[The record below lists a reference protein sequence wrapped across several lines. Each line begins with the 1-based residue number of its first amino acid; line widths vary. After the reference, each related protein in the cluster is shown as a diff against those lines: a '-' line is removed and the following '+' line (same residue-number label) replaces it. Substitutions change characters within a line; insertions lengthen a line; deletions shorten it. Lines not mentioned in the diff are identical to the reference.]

1 MKKLILLSL
10 LFVSF
15 FVNAQTLYWVGGS
28 GYWNDSQHWSTVSGG
43 ATSGITP
50 NSNSS
55 IVFDDNSSSTNFA
68 VTIDGVNQFKSL
80 QCLNSNQE
88 IHFTGNSVAKLICS
102 GDFLFNNKTFYDA
115 NSKLVFSST
124 SLIYQNVNFWKNT
137 VNADVSF
144 ESGNWNLLS
153 VKVGNKNNLNFKNGN
168 FNLNNA
174 AIFCG
179 NLKADATTAAVF
191 NVVHSSI
198 VVKNDLT
205 LGSNINFNSSDLI
218 LVANSNNPSLY
229 HVDSQVN
236 FGSSYKIVNPSPQA
250 CTITYSFTN
259 PTCTGL
265 CDGSITIGFDV
276 GCNTGPYDLIF
287 NTSAS
292 CIPSGTNN
300 ISPPTLVLSNLCGC
314 GGNLLDILV
323 FDAGGFV
330 TSLNQ
335 LNMPSIPTPI
345 NMSFFGAVQ
354 PLCFGLCNGSVK
366 ASLNGG
372 AFPYTVLVDPI
383 IPGPTFTTSA
393 ITTNTISNLCAGVHS
408 FSVTDS
414 KGCVKSFTTSISQPS
429 VLIANGSSSSITCNA
444 ACNGSVS
451 VSPTGGTAPYSYT
464 WSAGSSINTSTNS
477 GLCTGVITGTIVDSH
492 TCTTTYSANIVQPP
506 ATTVT
511 VSKTNMTCGG
521 VCNGSATITATGG
534 TPAFTYSLN
543 GVATSSVI
551 SGLCIGTYTVNAA
564 DAQGCSK
571 TLTFTITSPVTLTS
585 APTQTNVTCN
595 GLCNGAINLNPSG
608 GTPANS
614 YAWSPAAAN
623 SPTLSGV
630 CAGVYTYTITDALLC
645 TNTGT
650 VTLIQPTTTTLTVS
664 QTNVSCFGLSNG
676 SATVTSSGGTSPYS
690 YTWTPVPPLGQGT
703 ATISGLSVGSY
714 SATIKDFNGCPSSI
728 VVTITQP
735 SSVTPNI
742 STVKPTCNGL
752 CNGSITSAPSGGAGA
767 YTFTLQS
774 NTATITTSPP
784 YNGLCAKNYTLIIG
798 NGGCTTTTTISLTQ
812 PNPLTLSLNAT
823 PINCFGQCNST
834 ISSVV
839 NGGTPGYTYAWSN
852 GSISPSLVNQCAGI
866 TSATVTDAGGCTA
879 SASVNVTS
887 PSSIT
892 VNVSATSPSCFGS
905 CNAVATAT
913 VSGGTPNYTYLWAAS
928 GGTNNIAPNLC
939 AGMYTLTVKDN
950 LLCTQTQTVNIIS
963 PTSLT
968 LTTSNGTLS
977 CSGVCNGTV
986 GVVASGGTP
995 GYSYSWNSIPAQI
1008 TPTATALCAGNY
1020 FVNVT
1025 DSKGCLASS
1034 SASVTQP
1041 PPLLAVISGVK
1052 PSCNVC
1058 IGAATVTPSGGTP
1071 AYTYT
1076 WTNSVNVVVSN
1087 SQVATNLCT
1096 GLYTVTVG
1104 DSKGCTTTQTV
1115 QILQTVIIVLTTNG
1129 NTLQCNGGC
1138 SGIANANPSGG
1149 ASPYTYLWSPTGPP
1163 AQTAPTAT
1171 ALCAGSY
1178 TVVVTDALGCSNS
1191 GTVTFLN
1198 PPATTLTIT
1207 KTNETCFGQ
1216 CNGTASVTATGGTGA
1231 HTYQWLPGGQTT
1243 PNISGLCGGT
1253 YTINVSDANGCIVSQ
1268 TVQIISAV
1276 NLTATFTAVNPTTC
1290 GGTNGSITATVSG
1303 GSPGYTYTWT
1313 PGASTVNPIV
1323 NIGAGSYN
1331 LSIKDAAG
1339 CTQTVIATL
1348 SNPTGPTV
1356 TVTSSSITCFGLCNG
1371 TGTATAIGVAPL
1383 TYSWSAG
1390 GTPTN
1395 SVVTGLCAGT
1405 AVISVTDGNV
1415 CVTNATVNIAQPTQ
1429 LIASGVVTNVTCNA
1443 ACSGSINLTPS
1454 GGTPP
1459 YTYSWSP
1466 SGGSVQDPVNLCVGN
1481 YTGTTTDNNGCAIT
1495 NTFSITQPSSLTLA
1509 FNKKDVACN
1518 GGCTGGV
1525 KALVAGGTAPYTYS
1539 WTPVGAFPGSVL
1551 DTITNLCTGTYSVKA
1566 TDALG
1571 CIISGTINIGQPTA
1585 LTSTVTSTNITCNG
1599 LCNGTGSLTLSGGTS
1614 PYNYNWN
1621 TTPATTTPSVGGLCV
1636 GNYLGIGTDAN
1647 GCSISNT
1654 IVISQPSAIT
1664 VSIIGTNPTCNA
1676 ACNGSFVATV
1686 NGGAPGY
1693 TYQWIPVASPT
1704 GTLQNPTG
1712 LCAGNY
1718 TLIVTDNNLC
1728 TKQVITLLTNPSP
1741 LLANVSFTN
1750 PLCSGLCNGI
1760 ATANPV
1766 GGTGGYTYSWTAPT
1780 QTTQTINSLCSG
1792 TYTVVVTDANL
1803 CTNTQTITLVPAT
1816 AISVNPAVS
1825 PATCG
1830 VSNGSIDVTATTGTA
1845 PFTYN
1850 WLAPVPAASSTNVV
1864 VVGLPAGVYT
1874 VIVTDASSC
1883 TATIS
1888 IPLSN
1893 SNGPTWATITTT
1905 NVSCKGQCN
1914 GSANVSN
1921 ATGGTPSYTLSW
1933 VNPLSGSATVNGLC
1947 AGSYTA
1953 QIKDALGCIL
1963 FRDTVITEPQLITDN
1978 ATLISSACFGNCNGS
1993 IALNPS
1999 GGNGGYTYS
2008 WTPTGAITG
2017 TVTNLCPGPITATI
2031 TDNKGCTFIGNYNL
2045 PSLTTITSN
2054 TFATNNLCFGNC
2066 NGSILA
2072 TNVAGG
2078 LPPYS
2083 YLWNDPIGQFNAAAT
2098 GLCNGNYTV
2107 SITDANGC
2115 KGTNSGL
2122 IISNSQVVVNPTIT
2136 QPSCNACNGIA
2147 TLAPTGGGGSYTFV
2161 WSNTQVTN
2169 PATNLCA
2176 GVYGVQVTDNLG
2188 CITNTNVLINSS
2200 NAITETIVK
2209 QDESC
2214 AASCNGSVTI
2224 TTIGG
2229 TAPITY
2235 NWVHNNSPLQTQT
2248 GLCAGTYFCN
2258 MTDAK
2263 GCSRTASVVIGSV
2276 ATLSI
2281 TSQVNQSSCVASTGS
2296 ITVNVSGGTGVGT
2309 YTYAWLP
2316 AGNTPTV
2323 SNLSPGIYTLTVTDG
2338 NLCSKTQTYTINAI
2352 NGPVITSTV
2361 VNANCSGACTGSIAI
2376 SISAGNPG
2384 YTTSWSTGGSG
2395 SSITSLCV
2403 GNYSVTVTD
2412 NLGCKAVQGYSISG
2426 TNPILFSAPNLN
2438 NPKCFNNCNGSLTAI
2453 PSGGSLP
2460 FTYSWTPG
2468 PASVPTASNL
2478 CAGPQ
2483 TITIVDAQGCI
2494 ASQTYTLI
2502 NPAMLG
2508 LTASVLSPTCSAIPT
2523 GSIGITAFGGTP
2535 IVTYSWSN
2543 GATSSSLNNL
2553 LVGNYTVTLTDG
2565 NGCKKDTVVVLTSTL
2580 VVTAIAGNDTV
2591 FCQSGSL
2598 LLNGSNSLGG
2608 ITYNWVQ
2615 LPGNTPVAN
2624 TNSVMVNPAIGTST
2638 YVLIATNG
2646 SCISTDTIK
2655 VKSNIPPV
2663 VDAGP
2668 FVNIPLYTT
2677 SPIGGSPTSPTGV
2690 TYTWT
2695 PNLGTLDN
2703 YNTTNPTAS
2712 NTVTMIYTVTVTDAN
2727 GCSSSDTVTVFIYPE
2742 IKIPNGFSPNA
2753 DGKNDVW
2760 QIDNIFQFPDNV
2772 VEVYNRWGELLFMSK
2787 GYAVPFDGKYN
2798 GKNLPVGTYYYII
2811 DLHHPSAP
2819 KAYTG
2824 PLTIFR

>member
-15 FVNAQTLYWVGGS
+15 FVNSQTLYWVGGS
-28 GYWNDSQHWSTVSGG
+28 GYWNDINHWSAISGG
-43 ATSGITP
+43 SASGVIPNSSTHVIFDDNSGAASSIIHATESVNIASIDVFTESGTIELIGSPSLTFQLNEDINLNPNFKFHFNGKVLMTPTRNVICNFSNTTFFNEFIINSNYTIELGVINCKSKITAIGNFELKNTLFVAEEVDFVNSLVSLNHSVIQANAFNIGASQIKGIVNTGNKIIVPNTEFTQQQINYLGSATSGISLKTP
-50 NSNSS
+50 IPAACSPTWLG
-55 IVFDDNSSSTNFA
+55 STQPTCKGLCNGTSTISLAGCTGPDTLQWFNF
-68 VTIDGVNQFKSL
+68 GVGPCQILPPAQTAFVGA
-80 QCLNSNQE
+80 
-88 IHFTGNSVAKLICS
+88 T
-102 GDFLFNNKTFYDA
+102 Y
-115 NSKLVFSST
+115 
-124 SLIYQNVNFWKNT
+124 T
-137 VNADVSF
+137 VN
-144 ESGNWNLLS
+144 
-153 VKVGNKNNLNFKNGN
+153 
-168 FNLNNA
+168 
-174 AIFCG
+174 
-179 NLKADATTAAVF
+179 T
-191 NVVHSSI
+191 
-198 VVKNDLT
+198 
-205 LGSNINFNSSDLI
+205 
-218 LVANSNNPSLY
+218 
-229 HVDSQVN
+229 
-236 FGSSYKIVNPSPQA
+236 
-250 CTITYSFTN
+250 
-259 PTCTGL
+259 
-265 CDGSITIGFDV
+265 
-276 GCNTGPYDLIF
+276 
-287 NTSAS
+287 
-292 CIPSGTNN
+292 
-300 ISPPTLVLSNLCGC
+300 LCGC
-314 GGNLLDILV
+314 GSSYALLVTDNTGAQYYLPN
-323 FDAGGFV
+323 AGTV
-330 TSLNQ
+330 VDPN
-335 LNMPSIPTPI
+335 PTFITYSKTPPTC
-345 NMSFFGAVQ
+345 S
-354 PLCFGLCNGSVK
+354 GLCNGQVRIKLTGS
-366 ASLNGG
+366 
-372 AFPYTVLVDPI
+372 FPYSVNWNPPNINHTGISSLDTLKNACVVGTGI
-383 IPGPTFTTSA
+383 YTITTTSNNGCIETFTTQL
-393 ITTNTISNLCAGVHS
+393 T
-408 FSVTDS
+408 
-414 KGCVKSFTTSISQPS
+414 QPS
-429 VLIANGSSSSITCNA
+429 VLLANGSSSSVTCNGI
-444 ACNGSVS
+444 CNGSATVAPS
-451 VSPTGGTAPYSYT
+451 GGTSPYTYT
-464 WSAGSSINTSTNS
+464 WSAGAPTNTTVTS
-477 GLCTGVITGTIVDSH
+477 GLCSGVVSVTIADTK
-492 TCTTTYSANIVQPP
+492 TCSTTYTANIMQPP

-511 VSKTNMTCGG
+511 VAKTNMSCGG
-521 VCNGSATITATGG
+521 VCNGSATVTAIGG
-534 TPAFTYSLN
+534 TPPFTYTITPT
-543 GVATSSVI
+543 GVATGSI
-551 SGLCIGTYTVNAA
+551 ITNLCAGTYSINAA
-564 DAQGCSK
+564 DALGCSK
-571 TLTFTITSPVTLTS
+571 TVTFTITSPPTLT
-585 APTQTNVTCN
+585 ATPTQTNITCN
-595 GLCNGAINLNPSG
+595 GLCNGSINLNPSG
-608 GTPANS
+608 GTPS
-614 YAWSPAAAN
+614 YSYVWSPAGPN
-623 SPTLSGV
+623 SPSRTNL
-630 CAGVYTYTITDALLC
+630 CPGVYSYTITDALLC
-645 TNTGT
+645 TRAGS
-650 VTLIQPTTTTLTVS
+650 VTLTQPSVTTFTVAK
-664 QTNVSCFGLSNG
+664 TDVTCFGLCNG
-676 SATVTSSGGTSPYS
+676 SASVTIAGGTPLHSF
-690 YTWTPVPPLGQGT
+690 TWTPVPPLGQGT
-703 ATISGLSVGSY
+703 ATISNLCIGTY
-714 SATIKDFNGCPSSI
+714 SANVKDANGCPSSA

-742 STVKPTCNGL
+742 GTVSPTCNGL
-752 CNGSITSAPSGGAGA
+752 CNGSITSAPTGGVGA

-774 NTATITTSPP
+774 NTATITTSPS

-798 NGGCTTTTTISLTQ
+798 NGGCKTTTTISLTQ

-834 ISSVV
+834 ISSVI

-866 TSATVTDAGGCTA
+866 TSATVTDATGCVA

-905 CNAVATAT
+905 CNGIATAT

-928 GGTNNIAPNLC
+928 GGTNNIDPNLC
-939 AGMYTLTVKDN
+939 AGIYTLTVKDN
-950 LLCTQTQTVNIIS
+950 LLCTQTQTVNVIA
-963 PTSLT
+963 PTSMT
-968 LTTSNGTLS
+968 LTTTNGTVS
-977 CSGVCNGTV
+977 CSGACNGTV
-986 GVVASGGTP
+986 GVVASGGTA
-995 GYSYSWNSIPAQI
+995 GYFYSWNSIPAQI

-1025 DSKGCLASS
+1025 DSKGCLTSS

-1076 WTNSVNVVVSN
+1076 WTNSINVAVSN

-1129 NTLQCNGGC
+1129 NTLQCNGVC

-1149 ASPYTYLWSPTGPP
+1149 VAPYTYLWSPTGPP
-1163 AQTAPTAT
+1163 VQTASTAT

-1178 TVVVTDALGCSNS
+1178 TIVVTDALGCSNS

-1253 YTINVSDANGCIVSQ
+1253 YTINVSDANGCIKSQ
-1268 TVQIISAV
+1268 TVQINSAV

-1290 GGTNGSITATVSG
+1290 GGTNGSITATISG

-1454 GGTPP
+1454 GGTPT

-1466 SGGSVQDPVNLCVGN
+1466 SGGSVQDPINLCVGN

-1495 NTFSITQPSSLTLA
+1495 NTFSIIQPSSLTLA

-1551 DTITNLCTGTYSVKA
+1551 DTITNLCTGTYSVKV

-1571 CIISGTINIGQPTA
+1571 CIISGTINIGQPTV

-1621 TTPATTTPSVGGLCV
+1621 TSPATTTPSVGGLCV

-1647 GCSISNT
+1647 GCTTSKT

-1664 VSIIGTNPTCNA
+1664 VSIVGTNPKCNA

-1686 NGGAPGY
+1686 NGGSPGY

-1704 GTLQNPTG
+1704 GTMQNPTG

-1728 TKQVITLLTNPSP
+1728 TKQVITSLTNPST

-1750 PLCSGLCNGI
+1750 PLCTGSCNGI
-1760 ATANPV
+1760 ASSNPI
-1766 GGTGGYTYSWTAPT
+1766 GGSGAYTYSWTAPT

-1830 VSNGSIDVTATTGTA
+1830 VSNGSIDVSATMGTA

-1850 WLAPVPAASSTNVV
+1850 WPAIPSTNTV
-1864 VVGLPAGVYT
+1864 VVGLSAGIYT

-1914 GSANVSN
+1914 GSASVSN

-1933 VNPLSGSATVNGLC
+1933 VNPLSASATVNGLC

-1963 FRDTVITEPQLITDN
+1963 FRDTVITQPQLITDN
-1978 ATLISSACFGNCNGS
+1978 ATLVSSACFGNCNGS
-1993 IALNPS
+1993 VALNPS

-2054 TFATNNLCFGNC
+2054 TFVTNNLCFGNC

-2072 TNVAGG
+2072 TNIAGG
-2078 LPPYS
+2078 VPPYS
-2083 YLWNDPIGQFNAAAT
+2083 YLWNDPIGQFNATAT

-2122 IISNSQVVVNPTIT
+2122 IISNSQVVANPTIT
-2136 QPSCNACNGIA
+2136 QPSCNACNGMA

-2161 WSNTQVTN
+2161 WSNTQLTN

-2296 ITVNVSGGTGVGT
+2296 ITVNVSGGTGAGT

-2316 AGNTPTV
+2316 AGSTPTV

-2338 NLCSKTQTYTINAI
+2338 NLCSKTQTYTINSI

-2395 SSITSLCV
+2395 LSITSLCA
-2403 GNYSVTVTD
+2403 GNYSVIVTD
-2412 NLGCKAVQGYSISG
+2412 NLGCKAVQGYSIIGS
-2426 TNPILFSAPNLN
+2426 NPILFSAPNLN

-2483 TITIVDAQGCI
+2483 TIMIVDAQGCI
-2494 ASQTYTLI
+2494 ASKTYTLI

-2508 LTASVLSPTCSAIPT
+2508 LTASVLNPTCSAMPT

-2535 IVTYSWSN
+2535 IITYSWSN
-2543 GATSSSLNNL
+2543 GAITSSINNV
-2553 LVGNYTVTLTDG
+2553 LVGSYTVSLTDG
-2565 NGCKKDTVVVLTSTL
+2565 NGCKKDTSVVLTSTL
-2580 VVTAIAGNDTV
+2580 IVTAVAGNDTS

-2608 ITYNWVQ
+2608 NTYSWVQ

-2624 TNSVMVNPAIGTST
+2624 SNTVMVNPAIGTST

-2646 SCISTDTIK
+2646 FCIGTDTIK

-2668 FVNIPLYTT
+2668 FVNIPLFTT

-2811 DLHHPSAP
+2811 DLHHPSAL

>member
-1 MKKLILLSL
+1 MKKILLLSL

-28 GYWNDSQHWSTVSGG
+28 GYWNDINHWSTVSGG
-43 ATSGITP
+43 YPSGVVP
-50 NSNSS
+50 NPNTHV
-55 IVFDDNSSSTNFA
+55 IFDDNSGALSSIIHATESVNIASVDVFTENGTIELIGSPSLTFKLNAYANLNPNFKFHFNGKVILSPTQNDASFKFSHTIFSNEVIVNSNHTIELGVFNSNSGITFNGAMNLKNSFIITNTINSTNGLINLNHS
-68 VTIDGVNQFKSL
+68 TIFIRDGL
-80 QCLNSNQE
+80 IL
-88 IHFTGNSVAKLICS
+88 GNSGITGVSNTSNKLIAPQV
-102 GDFLFNNKTFYDA
+102 GL
-115 NSKLVFSST
+115 T
-124 SLIYQNVNFWKNT
+124 SQQI
-137 VNADVSF
+137 AD
-144 ESGNWNLLS
+144 L
-153 VKVGNKNNLNFKNGN
+153 
-168 FNLNNA
+168 
-174 AIFCG
+174 
-179 NLKADATTAAVF
+179 
-191 NVVHSSI
+191 
-198 VVKNDLT
+198 
-205 LGSNINFNSSDLI
+205 
-218 LVANSNNPSLY
+218 SNNNGFDFKTP
-229 HVDSQVN
+229 
-236 FGSSYKIVNPSPQA
+236 IPAA
-250 CTITYSFTN
+250 CTPTLLGTTN
-259 PTCTGL
+259 PTCK
-265 CDGSITIGFDV
+265 
-276 GCNTGPYDLIF
+276 
-287 NTSAS
+287 
-292 CIPSGTNN
+292 
-300 ISPPTLVLSNLCGC
+300 
-314 GGNLLDILV
+314 
-323 FDAGGFV
+323 
-330 TSLNQ
+330 
-335 LNMPSIPTPI
+335 
-345 NMSFFGAVQ
+345 
-354 PLCFGLCNGSVK
+354 GLCNGTATISLPGCIPNFVLQWVNTNSTGEVSCTNLPPAELAY
-366 ASLNGG
+366 ASTI
-372 AFPYTVLVDPI
+372 YTVNTLCKCSDQYVLLITENNGSGAQYAVAVGVNDPI
-383 IPGPTFTTSA
+383 STILSFSTTPPICNGLCNGQIRLN
-393 ITTNTISNLCAGVHS
+393 ITTGALPL
-408 FSVTDS
+408 SVTWIPPVGPPVTHPGIFS
-414 KGCVKSFTTSISQPS
+414 KDTLKNACVGTYTVNATNANGCINTYTVALTQPS
-429 VLIANGSSSSITCNA
+429 LLLANGSSSSVTCNGL
-444 ACNGSVS
+444 CNGSATVA
-451 VSPTGGTAPYSYT
+451 PTGGTSPYTYT
-464 WSAGSSINTSTNS
+464 WSAGSSINTATNS
-477 GLCTGVITGTIVDSH
+477 GLCPGVITGTVVDSH
-492 TCTTTYSANIVQPP
+492 TCTTTYSANIIQPS

-511 VSKTNMTCGG
+511 VSKTNMSCGG
-521 VCNGSATITATGG
+521 VCNGSATVTATGG

-551 SGLCIGTYTVNAA
+551 SGLCAGTYTVDAA

-571 TLTFTITSPVTLTS
+571 TVTFTITSPPALT
-585 APTQTNVTCN
+585 AIPTQTNVTCN
-595 GLCNGAINLNPSG
+595 GLCNGAINLHPSG
-608 GTPANS
+608 GTPVNS
-614 YAWSPAAAN
+614 YAWSPAGAN

-645 TNTGT
+645 TNVGT
-650 VTLIQPTTTTLTVS
+650 ITLIQPTTTTLTVA
-664 QTNVSCFGLSNG
+664 QTNISCFGLSNG
-676 SATVTSSGGTSPYS
+676 SATVTSSGGTPGYS
-690 YTWTPVPPLGQGT
+690 YTWTPSPPLGQGT
-703 ATISGLSVGSY
+703 ATISGLSVGTY
-714 SATIKDFNGCPSSI
+714 SAAVKDFNGCPSNIS
-728 VVTITQP
+728 VTISQP
-735 SSVTPNI
+735 TNITPNI
-742 STVKPTCNGL
+742 TTVAPSCNGL
-752 CNGSITSAPSGGAGA
+752 CNGSITSAPTGGIGA

-774 NTATITTSPP
+774 NTTTITTNPP
-784 YNGLCAKNYTLIIG
+784 YNGLCAKNYTLLIG
-798 NGGCTTTTTISLTQ
+798 NSGCLITNTISLTQ
-812 PNPLTLSLNAT
+812 PNPITLSLNAT

-839 NGGTPGYTYAWSN
+839 NGGTPAYTYAWSN
-852 GSISPSLVNQCAGI
+852 GSTSPSLVNQCAGI
-866 TSATVTDAGGCTA
+866 MSATVTDAGGCIA

-892 VNVSATSPSCFGS
+892 VSVSATNLSCFGS
-905 CNAVATAT
+905 CNAIATAT

-928 GGTNNIAPNLC
+928 GGTNSIAPNLC

-963 PTSLT
+963 PTVLT
-968 LTTSNGTLS
+968 LTASNGTLN

-995 GYSYSWNSIPAQI
+995 GYSYNWNSTPAQL
-1008 TPTATALCAGNY
+1008 TPTASALCVGNY
-1020 FVNVT
+1020 FVSVT
-1025 DSKGCLASS
+1025 DSKGCLVSTG
-1034 SASVTQP
+1034 ASVTQP
-1041 PPLLAVISGVK
+1041 PALTAAISGVK

-1076 WTNSVNVVVSN
+1076 WTNSSNVVVSN

-1096 GLYTVTVG
+1096 GFYTVTVG
-1104 DSKGCTTTQTV
+1104 DAQGCSTTQTV

-1149 ASPYTYLWSPTGPP
+1149 VAPYSYLWSPTGPP
-1163 AQTAPTAT
+1163 VQSAPTAT

-1178 TVVVTDALGCSNS
+1178 TVVVTDALGCSNT
-1191 GTVTFLN
+1191 GTVAFIN
-1198 PPATTLTIT
+1198 PPATTLTVT

-1216 CNGTASVTATGGTGA
+1216 CNGTASVSATGGTGA

-1243 PNISGLCGGT
+1243 ANITGLCGGI
-1253 YTINVSDANGCIVSQ
+1253 YTVNVSDANGCIMSQ
-1268 TVQIISAV
+1268 TVQINSAV

-1290 GGTNGSITATVSG
+1290 GGTNGSIFAIISG

-1339 CTQTVIATL
+1339 CTQTVTATL

-1371 TGTATAIGVAPL
+1371 TGTATALGFAPL
-1383 TYSWSAG
+1383 SYSWSAG

-1395 SVVTGLCAGT
+1395 SVVSGLCAGV
-1405 AVISVTDGNV
+1405 AVVSVTDGNV

-1429 LIASGVVTNVTCNA
+1429 LTASGVVTNVTCNGV
-1443 ACSGSINLTPS
+1443 CTVSINLTPS
-1454 GGTPP
+1454 GGTSP
-1459 YTYSWSP
+1459 YTYTWSP
-1466 SGGSVQDPVNLCVGN
+1466 AGGSVQDPINLCIGN

-1495 NTFSITQPSSLTLA
+1495 NTFIIAQPSSLTLA

-1539 WTPVGAFPGSVL
+1539 WTPVGVFPGSVL
-1551 DTITNLCTGTYSVKA
+1551 DTITNLCTGTYTVKA
-1566 TDALG
+1566 MDASG
-1571 CIISGTINIGQPTA
+1571 CSITGTVTIGQPTV
-1585 LTSTVTSTNITCNG
+1585 LTSSVTSTNITCNG
-1599 LCNGTGSLTLSGGTS
+1599 LCNGTSSLTLSGGTL

-1621 TTPATTTPSVGGLCV
+1621 TTPATITPSVGGLCV

-1647 GCSISNT
+1647 GCSVSNT
-1654 IVISQPSAIT
+1654 IIISQPSAIT
-1664 VSIIGTNPTCNA
+1664 VSIVGTNPKCNA
-1676 ACNGSFVATV
+1676 ACDGSFVTTV
-1686 NGGAPGY
+1686 NGGMPGY
-1693 TYQWIPVASPT
+1693 QYQWIPVASPT

-1718 TLIVTDNNLC
+1718 TLIVTDNNSC
-1728 TKQVITLLTNPSP
+1728 TKQVITSLTNPSA

-1766 GGTGGYTYSWTAPT
+1766 GGTGSYTYSWSTT
-1780 QTTQTINSLCSG
+1780 QTSPTINSLCSG
-1792 TYTVVVTDANL
+1792 PYTVVVTDANL
-1803 CTNTQTITLVPAT
+1803 CTNTKTITLIPAT

-1830 VSNGSIDVTATTGTA
+1830 VSNGSIDVSATTGTA

-1850 WLAPVPAASSTNVV
+1850 WPAIPSTNTVV
-1864 VVGLPAGVYT
+1864 AGLPAGVYT

-1905 NVSCKGQCN
+1905 NVTCHGLCN
-1914 GSANVSN
+1914 GSATVSN
-1921 ATGGTPSYTLSW
+1921 AIGGTAPYILSW
-1933 VNPLSGSATVNGLC
+1933 VNPLSPSSTVSALC
-1947 AGSYTA
+1947 PGTYTA

-1963 FRDTVITEPQLITDN
+1963 FRDTTIAEPQLITDN
-1978 ATLISSACFGNCNGS
+1978 ATLVSSACFGNCNGS
-1993 IALNPS
+1993 ISLNPS

-2008 WTPTGAITG
+2008 WTPTGVITG
-2017 TVTNLCPGPITATI
+2017 TVTNLCPGPITTTI
-2031 TDNKGCTFIGNYNL
+2031 TDSKGCTFIGNYNL
-2045 PSLTTITSN
+2045 PSLTTITSSA
-2054 TFATNNLCFGNC
+2054 FATNNNCFGDC
-2066 NGSILA
+2066 NGSILVN
-2072 TNVAGG
+2072 NVAGG
-2078 LPPYS
+2078 LPPYT
-2083 YLWNDPIGQFNAAAT
+2083 YLWNDPLGQLNQTAT
-2098 GLCNGNYTV
+2098 ALCNGNYSVT
-2107 SITDANGC
+2107 ITDANGC
-2115 KGTNSGL
+2115 TGTNSSP
-2122 IISNSQVVVNPTIT
+2122 IISNSQIAVNPTIT
-2136 QPSCNACNGIA
+2136 QPSCNVCNGIA
-2147 TLAPTGGGGSYTFV
+2147 TLAPTGGAGTYTFV
-2161 WSNTQVTN
+2161 WSNTQITN

-2188 CITNTNVLINSS
+2188 CITHTNVLVNSS

-2214 AASCNGSVTI
+2214 AAACNGSVNI
-2224 TTIGG
+2224 TAVGG

-2235 NWVHNNSPLQTQT
+2235 NWIHNNSPLQTQT
-2248 GLCAGTYFCN
+2248 GLCAGIYFCN
-2258 MTDAK
+2258 MTDAN
-2263 GCSRTASVVIGSV
+2263 GCSRTASVVIGSA

-2296 ITVNVSGGTGVGT
+2296 ITVNVSGGTGAGT

-2338 NLCSKTQTYTINAI
+2338 NLCSNTQTYTVNSI

-2376 SISAGNPG
+2376 SISAGSPT

-2395 SSITSLCV
+2395 LSITSLCA
-2403 GNYSVTVTD
+2403 GNYSVAVTD
-2412 NLGCKAVQGYSISG
+2412 NLGCKAVQGYSING
-2426 TNPILFSAPNLN
+2426 TNPILFSSPNVN
-2438 NPKCFNNCNGSLTAI
+2438 NPKCFNDCNGSLTAI

-2460 FTYSWTPG
+2460 FTYSWTPS

-2494 ASQTYTLI
+2494 ASQTYTLV
-2502 NPAMLG
+2502 NPVSLG
-2508 LTASVLSPTCSAIPT
+2508 LTASVLNPTCSAIPT
-2523 GSIGITAFGGTP
+2523 GSIGINAFGGMP
-2535 IVTYSWSN
+2535 IITYSWSN
-2543 GATSSSLNNL
+2543 GAITPTLSNL

-2565 NGCKKDTVVVLTSTL
+2565 NGCKKDTAIVLTSTL
-2580 VVTAIAGNDTV
+2580 IVTAIAGNDTV
-2591 FCQSGSL
+2591 FCQSGTLS
-2598 LLNGSNSLGG
+2598 LNGTNSIGG
-2608 ITYNWVQ
+2608 ITYDWVQ
-2615 LPGNTPVAN
+2615 LPGNMLVAN
-2624 TNSVMVNPAIGTST
+2624 NISTTVNPAIGTST

-2646 SCISTDTIK
+2646 ACISTDTIK
-2655 VKSNIPPV
+2655 VKSNTPPI

-2677 SPIGGSPTSPTGV
+2677 SPIGGTPTSPTGV

-2695 PNLGTLDN
+2695 PNIGTLDN